1 MCQEII
7 GSTVSG
13 GKNTENL
20 VISARIPLTPHFS
33 GSYSG
38 KMGEPNYFIKETF
51 ALTGK
56 YNSDNIYPVKS
67 L

>member
-7 GSTVSG
+7 GSTVFG
-13 GKNTENL
+13 EKNTENWG
-20 VISARIPLTPHFS
+20 VSARTPLTPQFS